1 MCGAAW
7 LAGDCGTHVQRGGAW
22 GSSPDYPHTAVRGRQ
37 AQGYRCV
44 NAGMRV
50 LRELAADEGG
60 APPPDKP
67 GGHTQ

>member
-1 MCGAAW
+1 
-7 LAGDCGTHVQRGGAW
+7 VQRGGAW
-22 GSSPDYPHTAVRGRQ
+22 GSPPDYPHTAVRGRQ

-67 GGHTQ
+67 GGHTR